1 MDSFLRQQERKAQ
14 AGDIDALWQAYYALK
29 RTIPALSNKSLRDLA
44 SSCSEELY
52 QQRSCEFWWGSSDR
66 ATHSVE
72 IPQDG
77 SSVEQV
83 ALDYLQKY
91 EHLRSWYQSSVTPD
105 GSHGYVRWT
114 PESKL
119 LFYRSTRFG
128 DRVKPTAEY
137 LVSEDEVPK
146 ARHVY
151 LIRLVD

>member
-1 MDSFLRQQERKAQ
+1 VDSFLRQQERKAL

-52 QQRSCEFWWGSSDR
+52 QQRSCEFWWGSSER
-66 ATHSVE
+66 ATNSVE

-77 SSVEQV
+77 SSIKQL

-91 EHLRSWYQSSVTPD
+91 EHLRSWYQATPD
-105 GSHGYVRWT
+105 GYHGYVRWT

-119 LFYRSTRFG
+119 LFYRSTRYG
-128 DRVKPTAEY
+128 DRVRPVAEY
-137 LVSEDEVPK
+137 LVSEDEVPE
-146 ARHVY
+146 ARCVY
-151 LIRLVD
+151 LIWLVG